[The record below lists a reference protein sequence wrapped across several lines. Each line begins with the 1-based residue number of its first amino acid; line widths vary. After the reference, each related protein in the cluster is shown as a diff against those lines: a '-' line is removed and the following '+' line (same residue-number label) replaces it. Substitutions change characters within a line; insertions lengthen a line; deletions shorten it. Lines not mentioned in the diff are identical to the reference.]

1 MLALYGRRIKIHL
14 VTEEEKDQAHGWATT
29 LDEEGNFVAHY
40 FEADQGRFLP
50 TLTSEAI
57 NGIRVQLEQ
66 LGIFPYS
73 ITVRMAYNTF
83 TYRKMFINRYH
94 QAVAA

>member
-40 FEADQGRFLP
+40 FEADQLSTESESSLNSWVSFHTRLLSGWHTTRLRTGRCL
-50 TLTSEAI
+50 LT
-57 NGIRVQLEQ
+57 GTTRQL
-66 LGIFPYS
+66 LL
-73 ITVRMAYNTF
+73 RC
-83 TYRKMFINRYH
+83 
-94 QAVAA
+94 